1 MSSLLYGIL
10 WMLVRG
16 LAHLFFRFRVEG
28 EEQIPRT
35 GGVLLAANHAS
46 YLDIPILGC
55 AVRRR
60 LWHLGRRDL
69 FFPRL
74 RPLLQALGWIP
85 ISADRLDRKGFE
97 LAIDLIRRGKAVV
110 IYPEG
115 GRSLTGKLRTGKPGI
130 GIVVAQTGCPVI
142 PVHIGGTY
150 DALPPGAFWPR
161 MGPLSVRFGQAL
173 SFDEKLGELPE
184 KAFYR
189 EVSRRVML
197 KIAELGGVEPPR
209 EAKPKGASPAEA
221 AHEPPAPRSLSAE
234 SGHGSS

>member
-1 MSSLLYGIL
+1 VSSLLYGIL
-10 WMLVRG
+10 WMLVRS

-28 EEQIPRT
+28 QEHVPKN

-74 RPLLQALGWIP
+74 RPLFQALGWIP
-85 ISADRLDRKGFE
+85 ISANRLDRKGFE
-97 LAIDLIRRGKAVV
+97 LAIDLIRQGKAVV

-115 GRSLTGKLRTGKPGI
+115 GRSLTGKLRAGKPGI

-142 PVHIGGTY
+142 PVHIGGTH
-150 DALPPGAFWPR
+150 DALPPGASWPR
-161 MGPLSVRFGQAL
+161 MRPLSVRFGEAL
-173 SFDEKLGELPE
+173 YFDGKLRELPE
-184 KAFYR
+184 KTFYR

-209 EAKPKGASPAEA
+209 ETKARGVSPADTT
-221 AHEPPAPRSLSAE
+221 HEPPAPGSLSAE
-234 SGHGSS
+234 SGHGS

>member
-10 WMLVRG
+10 WMLIRS

-28 EEQIPRT
+28 QEHVPKKS
-35 GGVLLAANHAS
+35 GVLLAANHAS

-69 FFPRL
+69 FFSWL
-74 RPLLQALGWIP
+74 RPLIRALGWIP
-85 ISADRLDRKGFE
+85 ISANRLDRKGFE
-97 LAIDLIRRGKAVV
+97 LAIDLIRQGKAVV

-115 GRSLTGKLRTGKPGI
+115 GRSLTGKLRAGKPGI
-130 GIVVAQTGCPVI
+130 GLVVAQTGCPVI

-150 DALPPGAFWPR
+150 DVLPPGASWPR
-161 MGPLSVRFGQAL
+161 MRPLSVRFGPAL
-173 SFDEKLGELPE
+173 SFDGKPGEWPE
-184 KAFYR
+184 KTFYR

-209 EAKPKGASPAEA
+209 EAKPRGASSAGVT
-221 AHEPPAPRSLSAE
+221 HEPPAPQSLSAE
-234 SGHGSS
+234 SGHGS

>member
-28 EEQIPRT
+28 QEHVPKQ

-60 LWHLGRRDL
+60 LWYLGRRDL

-85 ISADRLDRKGFE
+85 IRADRLDRKGFE
-97 LAIDLIRRGKAVV
+97 LAIELIRQGKAVV

-115 GRSLTGKLRTGKPGI
+115 GRSLTGKLRAGKPGI

-150 DALPPGAFWPR
+150 DVLPPGASWPHLR
-161 MGPLSVRFGQAL
+161 PLSVRFGQAL
-173 SFDEKLGELPE
+173 SFDGKLGALSE

-209 EAKPKGASPAEA
+209 ETKPRGTSSADAT
-221 AHEPPAPRSLSAE
+221 HEPPAPGPLSAE
-234 SGHGSS
+234 SGRGS